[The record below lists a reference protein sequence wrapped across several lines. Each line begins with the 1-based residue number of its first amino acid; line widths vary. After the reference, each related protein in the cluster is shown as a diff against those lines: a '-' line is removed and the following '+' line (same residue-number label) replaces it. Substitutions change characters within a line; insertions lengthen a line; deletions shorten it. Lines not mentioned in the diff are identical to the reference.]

1 MAFEI
6 EFDWDL
12 LYMQYSTDLGQI
24 WNTLGTA
31 DDPNWYNSSRFSG
44 DGVNN
49 DCYNCIGAQ
58 WTGTNLDLTEYSYNL
73 TELANNNNI
82 IFRFV
87 LHTDQYVTEE
97 GVVVDDFVIDGTTL
111 NTDDEN
117 LIKLAI
123 YPNPSS
129 NIFNIRLNNINKY
142 NLYVRDITTKL
153 LFKDS
158 NENSNYKL
166 DLSGFSKG
174 VYLLEIESNNM
185 HLTKKIILK

>member
-12 LYMQYSTDLGQI
+12 LYMQYSTDLGQN
-24 WNTLGTA
+24 WNVLGSA
-31 DDPNWYNSSRFSG
+31 DSPNWYNSSRFSG
-44 DGVNN
+44 DGIND

-58 WTGTNLDLTEYSYNL
+58 WTGTNLDMNEYSYNL
-73 TELANNNNI
+73 TELETHDNI

-87 LHTDQYVTEE
+87 FHTDQYVTEE
-97 GVVVDDFVIDGTTL
+97 GVVIDDFVIDGASLSTS
-111 NTDDEN
+111 DED
-117 LIKLAI
+117 LINFAV

-129 NIFNIRLNNINKY
+129 NIFNIRLSDINSY

-153 LFKDS
+153 LFRDS
-158 NENSNYKL
+158 INNSNYKL

-174 VYLLEIESNNM
+174 VYLIEIESNNI
-185 HLTKKIILK
+185 HITKKILLK

>member
-1 MAFEI
+1 
-6 EFDWDL
+6 
-12 LYMQYSTDLGQI
+12 MQYSTDLGQN
-24 WNTLGTA
+24 WNVLGSA

-44 DGVNN
+44 DGFND

-58 WTGTNLDLTEYSYNL
+58 WTGTNLNLSEYAYDLTEL
-73 TELANNNNI
+73 GNNNNI

-87 LHTDQYVTEE
+87 LHSDQYVNEE
-97 GVVVDDFVIDGTTL
+97 GALVDDFVIDGTTL
-111 NTDDEN
+111 STNDED
-117 LIKLAI
+117 LIKFVI

-129 NIFNIRLNNINKY
+129 NIFNIRLNNFTSY

-158 NENSNYKL
+158 NKNSNYKL

-174 VYLLEIESNNM
+174 IYLLEIESNNM
-185 HLTKKIILK
+185 HITKKILLK